1 MPFEETRLL
10 FDEVKKLT
18 EQEQGPFVT
27 WLIVSMIRDVAYYI
41 VAGLV
46 AWALGRRLIQATVTA
61 MREAR
66 RERA

>member
-1 MPFEETRLL
+1 MFEETRVLL
-10 FDEVKKLT
+10 DEVRRLSD
-18 EQEQGPFVT
+18 QEQGPFVT
-27 WLIVSMIRDVAYYI
+27 WLIVSMIRDVAYYV

-46 AWALGRRLIQATVTA
+46 AWTLGRRLIQATVTA

>member
-1 MPFEETRLL
+1 MFEETRLL
-10 FDEVKKLT
+10 FEEVKRLT
-18 EQEQGPFVT
+18 EAERSPFVT